1 MCIMQ
6 KKVILLHLPD
16 NVGHNLESGKSYTRA
31 QIITFLKNN
40 TPSLRDGSYQWALGQ
55 LLEAGKIVRTGY
67 NSYTLPQEKRLLSY
81 RPDYSELAGRL
92 MGETAEQYPHV
103 QFVVFETV
111 LLNEFLNHMI
121 AQNTIFVQVQKD
133 VSAFVFRTLQEKGHP
148 HLLYK
153 PSQKE
158 FSFYW
163 TRNCIVVC
171 DMISESPLSVK
182 RPHEILI
189 EKMLVDLYCDK
200 LLRSLYSPAEYP
212 DILKQAFAT
221 YQSDRLRM
229 FRYARRRNKET
240 EIRQLLDAVS

>member
-1 MCIMQ
+1 MYIVQ

-16 NVGHNLESGKSYTRA
+16 NAVQNLESGKSYTRA
-31 QIITFLKNN
+31 QVITFLKNN
-40 TPSLRDGSYQWALGQ
+40 LPSLHDGSYQWTLGE

-67 NSYTLPQEKRLLSY
+67 NSYTLPQETLLPFY
-81 RPDYSELAGRL
+81 RPDYSELAGEL
-92 MGETAEQYPHV
+92 MIKTAELYPHV
-103 QFVVFETV
+103 QFVVLETV
-111 LLNEFLNHMI
+111 LLNEFLNHLI

-133 VSAFVFRTLQEKGHP
+133 VSAFVFRALQEKGYP

-158 FSFYW
+158 FLFYW

-182 RPHEILI
+182 RPHELLI

-200 LLRSLYSPAEYP
+200 LLRSLYSSAEYP
-212 DILKQAFAT
+212 DILKQAFAA
-221 YQSDRLRM
+221 YQIDRLRL